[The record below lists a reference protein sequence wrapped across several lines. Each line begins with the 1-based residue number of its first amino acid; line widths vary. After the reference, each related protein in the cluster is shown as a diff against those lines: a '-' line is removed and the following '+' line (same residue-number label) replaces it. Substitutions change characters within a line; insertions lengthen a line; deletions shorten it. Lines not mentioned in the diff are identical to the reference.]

1 VCSSFRDARQPAG
14 SERVSFGTKREP
26 AENAALPVPKLLSDN
41 SGMKKPYP
49 SREKSRWEHA
59 LTRPLSRNVKF
70 EVLELMRIDLFEY
83 LDVLTTDPYDDN
95 KDRAWLNSE
104 IQRIADRLKELTQ
117 RRAKALGA
125 ALKAR
130 RVEYMWLDDPEAA
143 LCGDPQPGVMWQP
156 AQKYWESVQGGEGR
170 ATS

>member
-1 VCSSFRDARQPAG
+1 MK
-14 SERVSFGTKREP
+14 VSQRLIFGGLACPET
-26 AENAALPVPKLLSDN
+26 VSDN
-41 SGMKKPYP
+41 FGMKKPYP